1 MLQSSAHQ
9 AQTSNNQHHS
19 QLLYCCAVWTLHAA
33 LCTGVDCAY
42 CCREEVTVRQEVKE
56 EVIPIAVKRQRQK
69 KNVEYED
76 QVCAVQ

>member
-1 MLQSSAHQ
+1 M
-9 AQTSNNQHHS
+9 
-19 QLLYCCAVWTLHAA
+19 
-33 LCTGVDCAY
+33 
-42 CCREEVTVRQEVKE
+42 RQEVKE